1 MKRFVLVR
9 SADVSGISGTGI
21 VAEGVQFS
29 SYRIALTWLH
39 ERSSIG
45 IYDSLADLL
54 SIHGHQGATVVQWLD
69 QE

>member
-1 MKRFVLVR
+1 MRRFVLVR

-21 VAEGVQFS
+21 VTEGVQFS
-29 SYRIALTWLH
+29 SFRIVLTWLH

-54 SIHGHQGATVVQWLD
+54 PIHGHEGATVVQWLD
-69 QE
+69 RE